1 MSKERELLVRAKVL
15 LECVDTAPLQDQ
27 ADLIIKEIEELL
39 TQPEPLTPR
48 QGLEE
53 YKRGYDKGWK
63 ACKYCYTNEEL
74 REGVVGYLYKQMD
87 CHGEWATIFK
97 VDKPYITWH
106 DVKDIVPVYTTQPKR
121 EPLSDEA
128 ILKIATKVCLED
140 MGLEMNPQ
148 DFKGTGVFELSRA
161 IEKAHGITGVDDET
175 RWSL

>member
-1 MSKERELLVRAKVL
+1 MSIERKLLKKVISGDNKGDFFISYDLYKEIYELLA
-15 LECVDTAPLQDQ
+15 
-27 ADLIIKEIEELL
+27 
-39 TQPEPLTPR
+39 QPEQTEQEPVAWMQDSIELYV
-48 QGLEE
+48 LEE
-53 YKRGYDKGWK
+53 KSAIRGYVIP
-63 ACKYCYTNEEL
+63 L
-74 REGVVGYLYKQMD
+74 
-87 CHGEWATIFK
+87 
-97 VDKPYITWH
+97 
-106 DVKDIVPVYTTQPKR
+106 YTTPPRR